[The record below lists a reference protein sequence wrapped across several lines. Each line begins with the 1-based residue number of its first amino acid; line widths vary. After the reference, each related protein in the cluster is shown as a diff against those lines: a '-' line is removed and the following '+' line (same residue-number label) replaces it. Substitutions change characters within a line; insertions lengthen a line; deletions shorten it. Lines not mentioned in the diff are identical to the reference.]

1 MLINSYFQFDSCE
14 FLVWDDELDDVVAA
28 NRHLGQQKICKNC
41 ESMKECG
48 REFGKEFG
56 REIGKEFGKKISH
69 FVIVVSI
76 MFVIFFAML
85 WKSM

>member
-1 MLINSYFQFDSCE
+1 MNNKQLGNKVISYE
-14 FLVWDDELDDVVAA
+14 
-28 NRHLGQQKICKNC
+28 H
-41 ESMKECG
+41 M
-48 REFGKEFG
+48 
-56 REIGKEFGKKISH
+56 FGKKISH

>member
-1 MLINSYFQFDSCE
+1 MQYDSCE
-14 FLVWDDELDDVVAA
+14 LLVWDDELDDVVAA
-28 NRHLGQQKICKNC
+28 NRHFGQQKNCKTC
-41 ESMKECG
+41 ESM
-48 REFGKEFG
+48 KEFG